1 MSRPTQNALE
11 ITKKW
16 FLHNGN
22 VSLEH
27 MNMTYPQ
34 KYRAKLVYE
43 LYNLFLSD
51 KFIDLLETAKR
62 ISNRD
67 YAQLLEQAKNSNGST
82 PPQIQELSQRYVDAL
97 KIKPGVGRSYNELN
111 NDLYV
116 FNYITEQFNQVYPAI
131 EKVKVNAA
139 YDWVIKEG
147 MKMGDLKAVKSAADS
162 IREANNNFD
171 DKKDAASQIPNPHI
185 NITGDVTVI
194 KPDNKNLTEE
204 ELEKIYKKYGL
215 SRQDIIEM
223 RENGEGVFEP
233 IEPPSP
239 LDAGKEQ

>member
-62 ISNRD
+62 ISSRD
-67 YAQLLEQAKNSNGST
+67 YAQFLSQAANANGCT
-82 PPQIQELSQRYVDAL
+82 PPDIQELSKRYVEAL

-111 NDLYV
+111 NDLYTL
-116 FNYITEQFNQVYPAI
+116 NYISEQFNHVYPAI
-131 EKVKVNAA
+131 EKAKTSAA

-147 MKMGDLKAVKSAADS
+147 QKMGDLKAVKSAADS
-162 IREANNNFD
+162 IREMNNNFD

-194 KPDNKNLTEE
+194 KPDNRNLTEE

-215 SRQDIIEM
+215 SRQDILEM

-233 IEPPSP
+233 IEP
-239 LDAGKEQ
+239 GKDKE